1 MADAILH
8 IKDSYYF
15 DVPKWLWSAD
25 YKSHED
31 FPEVWVRLD
40 SDFQKWEAEQLYL
53 GLEQVNA
60 KQTGKMPTS
69 EEFQDGYSSWTHLPG
84 NHGKPAKR
92 YLKHLNDE
100 AHNAEGASLTSHWT
114 DLWSKQQADIKV
126 RDYKPVDAD
135 HWNAVTIEGYNRA
148 LDGKILIPQLPGAQ
162 LRNLYQPESGLC
174 ISRFMIIEL
183 FVALV
188 ISVCFIGLARQIQGG
203 QVARGRFWNLL
214 DVFVGFLRKQV
225 IEPAIGHGAEKFVP
239 LLWTMFFF
247 VLGCNLLGM
256 IPWVGAPT
264 SSFSVTLALAFATF
278 IIGLGAGALKFGP
291 VGVWLN
297 LIPGMDLPL
306 PIAVIVKPMLFVI
319 EVMGLMIKHT
329 VLGIRLL
336 ANMVAGHL
344 VLLGIMGIA
353 YDPALFEEPSWY
365 FIFPAVIIG
374 CIAFSCLELF
384 VAFLQAY
391 IFVSLS
397 SLFIGSSTHHH

>member
-15 DVPKWLWSAD
+15 DVPKWLWRASFT
-25 YKSHED
+25 KQED

-40 SDFQKWEAEQLYL
+40 PDFQKWEAEKVYLSLQDDYQQL
-53 GLEQVNA
+53 
-60 KQTGKMPTS
+60 GKMPELEVFKT
-69 EEFQDGYSSWTHLPG
+69 DYLDWTHHPG
-84 NHGKPAKR
+84 NHGKPVKR
-92 YLKHLNDE
+92 YLEHLNTE
-100 AHNAEGASLTSHWT
+100 AYGKEGASLTSHWT
-114 DLWSKQQADIKV
+114 DSWSPAQDGIKFNE
-126 RDYKPVDAD
+126 YKPVDD
-135 HWNAVTIEGYNRA
+135 HHWGAKTIEGYNRA
-148 LDGKILIPQLPGAQ
+148 LDGKVLIAQPFGQ
-162 LRNLYQPESGLC
+162 LRNLYQADSGFC

-188 ISVCFIGLARQIQGG
+188 ISVCFIGLAKQIQGG
-203 QVARGRFWNLL
+203 KIARGRFWNLL

-264 SSFSVTLALAFATF
+264 GSFSVTLALAFATL

-291 VGVWLN
+291 IGVWLN
-297 LIPGMDLPL
+297 LVPGMDLPIA
-306 PIAVIVKPMLFVI
+306 IAVVVKPMLLAI
-319 EVMGLMIKHT
+319 EILGLFIKHA

-353 YDPALFEEPSWY
+353 VDPEVATSNAWY
-365 FIFPAVIIG
+365 IAFPIVILG

-391 IFVSLS
+391 IFTFLS